1 MDVSEFKD
9 KEFTDEEKH
18 KIINAAVS
26 SIYDQLRLNAKNI
39 CTYNDDLW
47 GDNLLADTLMRFL
60 KRDIDAKWNV
70 FMQGKLERYLTAG
83 MSLALRSSTSPF
95 YSTYRAPN
103 SKYRELLTGE
113 AGYDYEYNTD
123 DEERLIIKENA
134 TIVGETLSELH
145 FYDRQLLT
153 DYFYSE
159 YTLKD
164 IGNKYKINPQ
174 RIKRDLNRALKRLK
188 ILLED
193 KLEW

>member
-95 YSTYRAPN
+95 YSVYRAPN
-103 SKYRELLTGE
+103 NKYRELLTGE

-164 IGNKYKINPQ
+164 IGTKYKINPQ
-174 RIKRDLNRALKRLK
+174 RIKRDINRALKRLK